1 MLNASHLAR
10 VDVNLLVLLHVV
22 LEEGHVGRAAE
33 RLRLTSSAVS
43 HGLARLRRL
52 LDDPLFLRTPK
63 GIVPTA
69 RALALR
75 EPVAEILSL
84 VQGVLRT
91 AVPFDPATSSRRFVI
106 GAPDAVLA
114 STAALLLKR
123 ISAVAPRIDIGLV
136 HLMPQPRERP
146 TDNPWA
152 QCLKQIEQR
161 EVDVAMLPIR
171 ELPSRFEGHWLYD
184 EDFVVAMRRG
194 HPFERDPT
202 EANFCATNHLLV
214 SSGGDPHG
222 FVDEALR
229 KRGRRRRVALTV
241 PSFMLAL
248 ELVARSDL
256 LVALPRQLVRR
267 HVARFGLAAVEL
279 PLKRKADPIQAV
291 TTKAAML
298 DAGVAW
304 LMGMLVSL
312 FALQTKPS

>member
-1 MLNASHLAR
+1 MLNPSHLAR
-10 VDVNLLVLLHVV
+10 VDINLLVLFHVV
-22 LEEGHVGRAAE
+22 FEEGNVGRAAD

-114 STAALLLKR
+114 STATSVLKR
-123 ISAVAPRIDIGLV
+123 IGAAAPRVDIGLV

-146 TDNPWA
+146 TDDPWE
-152 QCLKQIEQR
+152 QCLNQIEQR
-161 EVDVAMLPIR
+161 EVDVALLPIR
-171 ELPSRFEGHWLYD
+171 QLPPRFEAHWLYD
-184 EDFVVAMRRG
+184 EDFVVAMRKG
-194 HPFERDPT
+194 HPFARDPT
-202 EANFCATNHLLV
+202 EANFCAANHLLV
-214 SSGGDPHG
+214 SSSANPHG

-229 KRGRRRRVALTV
+229 KRGRKRRVALTV
-241 PSFMLAL
+241 SSFMVAL
-248 ELVARSDL
+248 EHVAHSDL
-256 LVALPRQLVRR
+256 LVALPRRLVRQ
-267 HVARFGLAAVEL
+267 HAARFGLAAVEL
-279 PLKRKADPIQAV
+279 PVKRKPDPIQAV
-291 TTKAAML
+291 TTKAAKL
-298 DAGVAW
+298 DAGIAW
-304 LMGMLVSL
+304 LMGTLVNL
-312 FALQTKPS
+312 FARRS